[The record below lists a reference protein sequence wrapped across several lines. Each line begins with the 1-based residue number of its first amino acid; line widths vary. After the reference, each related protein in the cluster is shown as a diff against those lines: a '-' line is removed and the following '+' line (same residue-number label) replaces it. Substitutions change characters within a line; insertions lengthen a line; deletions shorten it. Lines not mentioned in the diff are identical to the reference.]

1 MESNFLHKQNYYFLF
16 HTQKKSKSTVNSDEA
31 HGTLLQLSELA
42 GKGKK
47 SIRLKSNAVSHLSN
61 LVSL

>member
-1 MESNFLHKQNYYFLF
+1 MESDFLHKQNYYFLF
-16 HTQKKSKSTVNSDEA
+16 HTQKSKSTVNSDEA
-31 HGTLLQLSELA
+31 HRTLLQLSELA